1 MLQQEISWQQKLLML
16 INSGWVEEAQ
26 KISSPNFNDR
36 PKDVTINLVV
46 IHCIS
51 LPPGKYGSN
60 DIDNFFQNN
69 LDVTKHEYFKSIASL
84 KVSSHFLIER
94 TGILKQFVSTNSRAW
109 HAGESSFQGK
119 NNCNDFSIGIELE
132 GTDNSI
138 FEDVQYS
145 KLIELTRTLMQNYPK
160 ISKER
165 IVGHS
170 FIAPGR
176 KSDPGIYFD
185 WKNYKSEI

>member
-1 MLQQEISWQQKLLML
+1 
-16 INSGWVEEAQ
+16 
-26 KISSPNFNDR
+26 
-36 PKDVTINLVV
+36 
-46 IHCIS
+46 
-51 LPPGKYGSN
+51 
-60 DIDNFFQNN
+60 
-69 LDVTKHEYFKSIASL
+69 L

-94 TGILKQFVSTNSRAW
+94 TGILKQFVSTNNRAW

-132 GTDNSI
+132 GTDSSV
-138 FEDVQYS
+138 FEDIQYS

>member
-1 MLQQEISWQQKLLML
+1 M
-16 INSGWVEEAQ
+16 
-26 KISSPNFNDR
+26 
-36 PKDVTINLVV
+36 
-46 IHCIS
+46 
-51 LPPGKYGSN
+51 
-60 DIDNFFQNN
+60 
-69 LDVTKHEYFKSIASL
+69 

-132 GTDNSI
+132 GTDNSM

-160 ISKER
+160 ISKNR

-176 KSDPGIYFD
+176 KSDPGDFFD
-185 WKNYKSEI
+185 WKNYKSKI

>member
-1 MLQQEISWQQKLLML
+1 MTKETGWIDGAEILK
-16 INSGWVEEAQ
+16 
-26 KISSPNFNDR
+26 SPNFDER
-36 PKDVTINLVV
+36 KDDVSLIV
-46 IHCIS
+46 IHAIS
-51 LPPGKYGSN
+51 LPPAKYESN
-60 DIDNFFQNN
+60 HIDKFFLNE
-69 LDVTKHEYFKSIASL
+69 LDPSEDPYFKQISNL

-94 TGILKQFVSTNSRAW
+94 TGILKQFVSTNNRAW

-119 NNCNDFSIGIELE
+119 NNRNDFSIGIELE

-176 KSDPGIYFD
+176 KLDPGDFFD
-185 WKNYKSEI
+185 WKNYKSKI